1 MANLSWISSNPDYIN
16 QMIRNTQVTLSN
28 NYNDLDNIPIIKIT
42 STTNNPQKIWE
53 LKEGL
58 YMIDGVAQVDNSTSY
73 EVSNLLISMTARLEN
88 GKYILSAFIPYLRG
102 LFEYIL
108 KTNSTEYEQHQK
120 IVLMIKDD
128 TLTLDNET
136 IYTPI
141 ENYHPATKKYVD
153 DKANE
158 IVAELDRMGVNKEN
172 LESLN
177 KENRIRDIKLQALLS
192 ETSDRNITIEEN
204 VRYFDMPL
212 SIDNG
217 IVTINEIVGET
228 LVNVCDQ
235 EESVAITKSYTV
247 ENENHIALQGEYDGS
262 CRPVV
267 YGNTLVNHNAD
278 WDDSLQTG
286 IVTNASGIEDVQ
298 VEGTKGQEV
307 SVVVEGN
314 TVLNHA
320 LGKTSAVVSSIED
333 NLVDSYFTLYNNK
346 LPQLSEIATLDGT
359 NNDAYTPTGR
369 IKMLQTNTNLVY
381 GEVYTLIVDVLSLP
395 ENTRL
400 HWYILFTDDT
410 YQYSGTSNAAG
421 TIGKYIKNITIS
433 EENKEKTFKRFA
445 LYIPSLDEGIATI
458 QNPILLEGDHITNP
472 KYVNSNEGNYVD
484 LTVANDMSSVVE
496 IEGSTMVNL
505 VNHKLYGAQHLRAV
519 SYDEVNKEYSM
530 TIDNYTF
537 PAFAIK
543 LNYSTTLNKTYFIS
557 FKMKATA
564 TKNFKYNITHFDV
577 YSAWNVGGEEYTL
590 TENYQTFT
598 KTFTSTADEYLGL
611 GFSFLRN
618 DNNEFSDIVINIKDI
633 MIFEGDLTQTP
644 HLIPSGYVEGLKSSY
659 ECEVTEDGKYKVDV
673 KVTGENL
680 CPNGSQAVNVNIDT
694 GSEYYGA
701 SNCRMSDYV
710 HFDSS
715 VSYSYKVRINKG
727 TPLTSGVSARYYDI
741 NKKYIGG
748 GEVGNNVPLN
758 AHYIRCRYLNEN
770 LTESDVVDFMIT
782 KEYHA
787 DWVEYFESTKTFYLN
802 SPLLEGD
809 KIVTKNGKVYH
820 YHKMGKVVF
829 DGSENWTKSS
839 TQGTTTCRFYT
850 YINNI
855 KLLNNNYESGVIK
868 YSDKFRTD
876 ISCEKSGLDNIEA
889 VSSTRDSYICINI
902 KSIDNTDG
910 FKQWLQANP
919 TTVVYELA
927 SPYYEL
933 IDEYNNTILNI
944 PKNVAHLT
952 HTSAVPVNN
961 TVFTNY
967 KDELNVLEANT
978 QYRVMFDCDTANVP
992 FTVTLGSTSQEV
1004 TSKKGTHSLLI
1015 TTPSELVDKNLVID
1029 GIGRCGIDNI
1039 RIFKGDVEY
1048 DYVKGLWSGY
1058 EERRLNNIYKPM
1070 QYWTYVY
1077 PSNTIQIEHEH
1088 SQHIKVT
1095 PLTNTVTSFYVSA
1108 GYVHQCLSD
1117 LKPCTVYTFIAD
1129 KCVGFRNIGLMQGNT
1144 SQSISI
1150 NCTKLKKG
1158 VCKFE
1163 TVYFDGFTNQLIY
1176 MIPEYNT
1183 DGTITNQVWEL
1194 GNILIL
1200 EGDWTDN
1207 PPTYEEVM
1215 ANEGKYAVK
1224 VKLDTNATIFGKGGR
1239 L

>member
-58 YMIDGVAQVDNSTSY
+58 YIINGVAQVDNNTSY

-128 TLTLDNET
+128 TLALDNET

-153 DKANE
+153 DKANK

-217 IVTINEIVGET
+217 IVTINEMVGET

-235 EESVAITKSYTV
+235 EESVTITKSYTV

-278 WDDSLQTG
+278 WDGKVQTG
-286 IVTNASGIEDVQ
+286 IETSASGIENVQ
-298 VEGTKGQEV
+298 VEGIKGQEI

-320 LGKTSAVVSSIED
+320 LGKTSAVVSSVED
-333 NLVDSYFTLYNNK
+333 NLWDFNYIETNFGGGTVNYSSDRIFFKQTKDYMYTNIF
-346 LPQLSEIATLDGT
+346 LDRKDIIKP
-359 NNDAYTPTGR
+359 NAY
-369 IKMLQTNTNLVY
+369 
-381 GEVYTLIVDVLSLP
+381 YTLIVDMFKNTLSTEDGIILNSYSSDSYTASDVFTIYGETNDGREGSQNKISGGNIGRFIYKLKSKSDFSVSQYALRTFI
-395 ENTRL
+395 ENTTQGGEL
-400 HWYILFTDDT
+400 EF
-410 YQYSGTSNAAG
+410 S
-421 TIGKYIKNITIS
+421 IK
-433 EENKEKTFKRFA
+433 
-445 LYIPSLDEGIATI
+445 
-458 QNPILLEGDHITNP
+458 LLEGDHTTNP

-484 LTVANDMSSVVE
+484 LTVANDISSVVE
-496 IEGSTMVNL
+496 IEGRTM
-505 VNHKLYGAQHLRAV
+505 Y
-519 SYDEVNKEYSM
+519 
-530 TIDNYTF
+530 
-537 PAFAIK
+537 
-543 LNYSTTLNKTYFIS
+543 
-557 FKMKATA
+557 
-564 TKNFKYNITHFDV
+564 YNNDT
-577 YSAWNVGGEEYTL
+577 G
-590 TENYQTFT
+590 
-598 KTFTSTADEYLGL
+598 EYLY
-611 GFSFLRN
+611 
-618 DNNEFSDIVINIKDI
+618 EF
-633 MIFEGDLTQTP
+633 
-644 HLIPSGYVEGLKSSY
+644 VENSNLSLKSSY

-673 KVTGENL
+673 KVTGKNL
-680 CPNGSQAVNVNIDT
+680 FDTNIIQGAWNSDSDFVNAHNYICTQDRIQVKPNTSYIISKNLSLTDTILFLRKDYSHTKTLNVNSGNSFTTPNDCFFIKIDWHK
-694 GSEYYGA
+694 SEGITPSELNNLQLEEGTVA
-701 SNCRMSDYV
+701 T
-710 HFDSS
+710 
-715 VSYSYKVRINKG
+715 SYE
-727 TPLTSGVSARYYDI
+727 P
-741 NKKYIGG
+741 
-748 GEVGNNVPLN
+748 
-758 AHYIRCRYLNEN
+758 
-770 LTESDVVDFMIT
+770 
-782 KEYHA
+782 
-787 DWVEYFESTKTFYLN
+787 YFESTKTFYLN

-820 YHKMGKVVF
+820 YHKMGKVVL
-829 DGSENWTKSS
+829 DGSVHKVTASGTDRYMTKVFNTSQSLHKSLISNFRVDDTMMLGDGS
-839 TQGTTTCRFYT
+839 TGVRQIDNRFYLWIPNYT
-850 YINNI
+850 EESIN
-855 KLLNNNYESGVIK
+855 K
-868 YSDKFRTD
+868 
-876 ISCEKSGLDNIEA
+876 
-889 VSSTRDSYICINI
+889 
-902 KSIDNTDG
+902 
-910 FKQWLQANP
+910 WLQVNP
-919 TTVVYELA
+919 ITLVYELA
-927 SPYYEL
+927 NPYYEL

-952 HTSAVPVNN
+952 HTSTVPVNN

-978 QYRVMFDCDTANVP
+978 QYRVMFDCDKANVP
-992 FTVTLGSTSQEV
+992 FTITLGGTSQQV
-1004 TSKKGTHSLLI
+1004 TSIIGTHSLLI

-1058 EERRLNNIYKPM
+1058 EERKLKNLALSETLLVRKHTEWSILK
-1070 QYWTYVY
+1070 TLDLY
-1077 PSNTIQIEHEH
+1077 PNT
-1088 SQHIKVT
+1088 KY
-1095 PLTNTVTSFYVSA
+1095 TVIVEISETSKA
-1108 GYVHQCLSD
+1108 
-1117 LKPCTVYTFIAD
+1117 
-1129 KCVGFRNIGLMQGNT
+1129 
-1144 SQSISI
+1144 SISLISGENDNTNKI
-1150 NCTKLKKG
+1150 NWIIPSGERKG
-1158 VCKFE
+1158 VMCVTTTKPLKM
-1163 TVYFDGFTNQLIY
+1163 GLW
-1176 MIPEYNT
+1176 PEN
-1183 DGTITNQVWEL
+1183 DSDIEVK
-1194 GNILIL
+1194 NIIVL

>member
-58 YMIDGVAQVDNSTSY
+58 YMVNGVIQVDNSTSY

-88 GKYILSAFIPYLRG
+88 GKYILSAFVPYLRG

-141 ENYHPATKKYVD
+141 EDYHPATKKYVD

-262 CRPVV
+262 CRPIV

-286 IVTNASGIEDVQ
+286 IVTSASGVKDVE
-298 VEGTKGQEV
+298 VEGIKGQEV

-320 LGKTSAVVSSIED
+320 LGKTSAVVSSIE
-333 NLVDSYFTLYNNK
+333 
-346 LPQLSEIATLDGT
+346 SE
-359 NNDAYTPTGR
+359 
-369 IKMLQTNTNLVY
+369 
-381 GEVYTLIVDVLSLP
+381 
-395 ENTRL
+395 
-400 HWYILFTDDT
+400 
-410 YQYSGTSNAAG
+410 
-421 TIGKYIKNITIS
+421 
-433 EENKEKTFKRFA
+433 
-445 LYIPSLDEGIATI
+445 
-458 QNPILLEGDHITNP
+458 
-472 KYVNSNEGNYVD
+472 NEGNYVD

-496 IEGSTMVNL
+496 IEGRTMVNL
-505 VNHKLYGAQHLRAV
+505 MPNLPFRQNQTSQGQYWVYKY
-519 SYDEVNKEYSM
+519 
-530 TIDNYTF
+530 F
-537 PAFAIK
+537 
-543 LNYSTTLNKTYFIS
+543 TLNQPT
-557 FKMKATA
+557 KANT
-564 TKNFKYNITHFDV
+564 V
-577 YSAWNVGGEEYTL
+577 YTL
-590 TENYQTFT
+590 IFDIIENTAEVTTFHLGGKNDSFELIT
-598 KTFTSTADEYLGL
+598 VPISGVGRYIITAM
-611 GFSFLRN
+611 S
-618 DNNEFSDIVINIKDI
+618 NNETYDHSQFFVQFQDIYEIGAFEVRI

-673 KVTGENL
+673 KVTGKNKFNGELEIGSITSNGVPIDDTR
-680 CPNGSQAVNVNIDT
+680 CVRVVDYINIKPNTAYIISNDKSYIQNI
-694 GSEYYGA
+694 Y
-701 SNCRMSDYV
+701 
-710 HFDSS
+710 F
-715 VSYSYKVRINKG
+715 
-727 TPLTSGVSARYYDI
+727 YDI
-741 NKKYIGG
+741 DYNCIKTINTKNSFTTPQNCMYIKFRSNITDVQNDLSVKYQLEEG
-748 GEVGNNVPLN
+748 
-758 AHYIRCRYLNEN
+758 
-770 LTESDVVDFMIT
+770 TEATSY
-782 KEYHA
+782 EP
-787 DWVEYFESTKTFYLN
+787 YFESTKTFYLN

-809 KIVTKNGKVYH
+809 KIVTKNGKVHH
-820 YHKMGKVVF
+820 YHKMGKVVL
-829 DGSENWTKSS
+829 DGSENSWLLDGSNDEYS
-839 TQGTTTCRFYT
+839 GYFF
-850 YINNI
+850 NNSAGI
-855 KLLNNNYESGVIK
+855 LNFNIENSQYCI
-868 YSDKFRTD
+868 SDKFST
-876 ISCEKSGLDNIEA
+876 ISSHPHWKGLDMEG
-889 VSSTRDSYICINI
+889 C
-902 KSIDNTDG
+902 IDNTGNIAFVIKNTKLSTVNVTG
-910 FKQWLQANP
+910 FRQWLQANP

-944 PKNVAHLT
+944 PNTVAHLT

-961 TVFTNY
+961 TTFTNY
-967 KDELNVLEANT
+967 IDELNVLEANT
-978 QYRVMFDCDTANVP
+978 QYRVMFDCDKANVP
-992 FTVTLGSTSQEV
+992 FTITLGGTSQTV
-1004 TSKKGTHSLLI
+1004 TSKIGTHSLLI
-1015 TTPSELVDKNLVID
+1015 TTPSTLVDKNLVID

-1058 EERRLNNIYKPM
+1058 EERKLENLWNTFVYVNNTNFDTR
-1070 QYWTYVY
+1070 TYGFR
-1077 PSNTIQIEHEH
+1077 PSDNGFLE
-1088 SQHIKVT
+1088 IKTDGVNWLTPGSRT
-1095 PLTNTVTSFYVSA
+1095 PLLMKPKTLYTVIFEIKDSTYPEILENNVKSRVDINIDYNNNTRNRQESVFSGTCNIPIKN
-1108 GYVHQCLSD
+1108 GITVHKLTTRNNLEGAIYSLRTQFQ
-1117 LKPCTVYTFIAD
+1117 PAYTG
-1129 KCVGFRNIGLMQGNT
+1129 VG
-1144 SQSISI
+1144 S
-1150 NCTKLKKG
+1150 
-1158 VCKFE
+1158 CKFR
-1163 TVYFDGFTNQLIY
+1163 V
-1176 MIPEYNT
+1176 
-1183 DGTITNQVWEL
+1183 
-1194 GNILIL
+1194 ILL

-1207 PPTYEEVM
+1207 PPTYEEVI

-1224 VKLDTNATIFGKGGR
+1224 VKLDTNANIFGKGGR

>member
-42 STTNNPQKIWE
+42 STTNNPQKIWV

-58 YMIDGVAQVDNSTSY
+58 YMIDGVVQVDNNTSY

-120 IVLMIKDD
+120 IVLMIKND

-153 DKANE
+153 DRANE
-158 IVAELDRMGVNKEN
+158 IVTELDRMGINKKN

-235 EESVAITKSYTV
+235 EESVAITKSYTI

-278 WDDSLQTG
+278 WNDSLQTG
-286 IVTNASGIEDVQ
+286 IVTSANGTEDVQ
-298 VEGTKGQEV
+298 VEGIKGQEV

-320 LGKTSAVVSSIED
+320 LGKTSAVVSNVED
-333 NLVDSYFTLYNNK
+333 NLSLVSKFTFTLDNRIIRISPK
-346 LPQLSEIATLDGT
+346 LKIGIP
-359 NNDAYTPTGR
+359 
-369 IKMLQTNTNLVY
+369 
-381 GEVYTLIVDVLSLP
+381 YTLIFECTDYSLDGYTGVRFGNWSIDNG
-395 ENTRL
+395 EDIDLIRTTGRKQ
-400 HWYILFTDDT
+400 YVFTVGQNST
-410 YQYSGTSNAAG
+410 YQYAELFIDAVHSSNTQA
-421 TIGKYIKNITIS
+421 I
-433 EENKEKTFKRFA
+433 
-445 LYIPSLDEGIATI
+445 I
-458 QNPILLEGDHITNP
+458 QNILLLEGDHITNP
-472 KYVNSNEGNYVD
+472 KYINSNEGNYVD

-496 IEGSTMVNL
+496 IEGRTMVNL
-505 VNHKLYGAQHLRAV
+505 VNHKSYEAQHLRAV
-519 SYDEVNKEYSM
+519 SYNEVNKEYSM

-598 KTFTSTADEYLGL
+598 KTFTSTVDEYLGL

-659 ECEVTEDGKYKVDV
+659 ECEATEDGKYKVDV
-673 KVTGENL
+673 KVTGKNL
-680 CPNGSQAVNVNIDT
+680 FDGVLPEKIDTWSSSCYIRKGTYRFSANLSGFNNGTRLVIAFMDKDDKVITNTRIGYNTILDRDCYKMYFYSNDYSYNQSVNNFVNI
-694 GSEYYGA
+694 
-701 SNCRMSDYV
+701 SNFQIEEGTV
-710 HFDSS
+710 AT
-715 VSYSYKVRINKG
+715 SYE
-727 TPLTSGVSARYYDI
+727 P
-741 NKKYIGG
+741 
-748 GEVGNNVPLN
+748 
-758 AHYIRCRYLNEN
+758 
-770 LTESDVVDFMIT
+770 
-782 KEYHA
+782 
-787 DWVEYFESTKTFYLN
+787 YFESTKTFYLN

-820 YHKMGKVVF
+820 YHKMGKVIINPNSIIGEDTGVSKKARWLLWCHDSIKDVPQREIRSF
-829 DGSENWTKSS
+829 CNNYPVVRGVDTWGTEGFKDGVSQNASQHKLYLYLEKYSTKSES
-839 TQGTTTCRFYT
+839 NRELLKQELTQ
-850 YINNI
+850 
-855 KLLNNNYESGVIK
+855 
-868 YSDKFRTD
+868 
-876 ISCEKSGLDNIEA
+876 
-889 VSSTRDSYICINI
+889 
-902 KSIDNTDG
+902 
-910 FKQWLQANP
+910 NP
-919 TTVVYELA
+919 LEIIYELA

-961 TVFTNY
+961 TTFTNY
-967 KDELNVLEANT
+967 KDELNVLEVNT
-978 QYRVMFDCDTANVP
+978 QYRVMFDCDKANVP
-992 FTVTLGSTSQEV
+992 FTVTLGGTSQTV
-1004 TSKKGTHSLLI
+1004 TSKRGTHSLLI
-1015 TTPSELVDKNLVID
+1015 TTPSTLADKNLVID

-1058 EERRLNNIYKPM
+1058 EERKLENLTKIWSKLSWELNIY
-1070 QYWTYVY
+1070 
-1077 PSNTIQIEHEH
+1077 NTNGQCKLPNGGFSIDY
-1088 SQHIKVT
+1088 STDVT
-1095 PLTNTVTSFYVSA
+1095 VARSIDDKEL
-1108 GYVHQCLSD
+1108 
-1117 LKPCTVYTFIAD
+1117 LKHGKVYTFVCKIT
-1129 KCVGFRNIGLMQGNT
+1129 KNTLERKIEMYPMIWYYGKILKGSCWIQPKELGTHVCCVQCNNDYSFKFAYQSANLVQNGILSFEGLM
-1144 SQSISI
+1144 
-1150 NCTKLKKG
+1150 
-1158 VCKFE
+1158 V
-1163 TVYFDGFTNQLIY
+1163 
-1176 MIPEYNT
+1176 
-1183 DGTITNQVWEL
+1183 
-1194 GNILIL
+1194 L

>member
-16 QMIRNTQVTLSN
+16 QMIRSTQVTLSN

-58 YMIDGVAQVDNSTSY
+58 YIINGVAQVDNSTSY

-158 IVAELDRMGVNKEN
+158 IVTELDRMGINKKN

-192 ETSDRNITIEEN
+192 ETSDRNITIEED

-262 CRPVV
+262 CRPVLH
-267 YGNTLVNHNAD
+267 GNTLVNHNAD
-278 WDDSLQTG
+278 WDGKVQTG
-286 IVTNASGIEDVQ
+286 VVTSASGIEDVQ
-298 VEGTKGQEV
+298 VEGIKGQEV

-333 NLVDSYFTLYNNK
+333 NLSLMNKCTFTLDNRIIRISPK
-346 LPQLSEIATLDGT
+346 LKIGIP
-359 NNDAYTPTGR
+359 
-369 IKMLQTNTNLVY
+369 
-381 GEVYTLIVDVLSLP
+381 YTLIFECTDYSLDGYTGICFGNWNLDNGDDV
-395 ENTRL
+395 
-400 HWYILFTDDT
+400 ILIRTTGKVQYVFTIGQNSS
-410 YQYSGTSNAAG
+410 YQYVELFIDAVHSSGAQ
-421 TIGKYIKNITIS
+421 
-433 EENKEKTFKRFA
+433 
-445 LYIPSLDEGIATI
+445 ATI
-458 QNPILLEGDHITNP
+458 QNILLLEGDHTTNP

-496 IEGSTMVNL
+496 IEGRTM
-505 VNHKLYGAQHLRAV
+505 Y
-519 SYDEVNKEYSM
+519 
-530 TIDNYTF
+530 
-537 PAFAIK
+537 
-543 LNYSTTLNKTYFIS
+543 
-557 FKMKATA
+557 
-564 TKNFKYNITHFDV
+564 YNNDT
-577 YSAWNVGGEEYTL
+577 G
-590 TENYQTFT
+590 
-598 KTFTSTADEYLGL
+598 EYLY
-611 GFSFLRN
+611 
-618 DNNEFSDIVINIKDI
+618 EF
-633 MIFEGDLTQTP
+633 
-644 HLIPSGYVEGLKSSY
+644 VENSNLSLKSSY

-673 KVTGENL
+673 KVTGKNL
-680 CPNGSQAVNVNIDT
+680 VDKSWFKERLYYDET
-694 GSEYYGA
+694 GSVVT
-701 SNCRMSDYV
+701 SNDYV
-710 HFDSS
+710 GTEEYIKVKPNTTYNMTNNLWANYPNMCFYDKNKNIIK
-715 VSYSYKVRINKG
+715 VSKEFHN
-727 TPLTSGVSARYYDI
+727 TPFITPSDCY
-741 NKKYIGG
+741 
-748 GEVGNNVPLN
+748 
-758 AHYIRCRYLNEN
+758 YIRF
-770 LTESDVVDFMIT
+770 S
-782 KEYHA
+782 A
-787 DWVEYFESTKTFYLN
+787 WVGINPISNIILEEGIQFTSYEPYFESTKTFYLN

-820 YHKMGKVVF
+820 YHKMGKVVL
-829 DGSENWTKSS
+829 DGSEYWYEESNNP
-839 TQGTTTCRFYT
+839 GRFRHD
-850 YINNI
+850 INNVI
-855 KLLNNNYESGVIK
+855 RKEFVGYLLNDRFFTTVI
-868 YSDKFRTD
+868 
-876 ISCEKSGLDNIEA
+876 LN
-889 VSSTRDSYICINI
+889 SSNEYDSYIVMNYVHSNI
-902 KSIDNTDG
+902 LVKDLTKFSTVNEL
-910 FKQWLQANP
+910 KKWLQVNP

-944 PKNVAHLT
+944 PNTVAHLT

-967 KDELNVLEANT
+967 KDELNVLEPNT
-978 QYRVMFDCDTANVP
+978 QYRLMFDCDTANIP
-992 FTVTLGSTSQEV
+992 FTVTLGGTSQTV

-1048 DYVKGLWSGY
+1048 NYVKGLWSGY
-1058 EERRLNNIYKPM
+1058 EERKLVNVISKIGGSYGASIGGSKYTTENNIDFVTTTDGSFFYMIHLKEDYSNRPITVIFDCNSSTDITLFKRYSYVRYYSVKNGHNVICMNTNNLHQGIGIGWVATKP
-1070 QYWTYVY
+1070 
-1077 PSNTIQIEHEH
+1077 
-1088 SQHIKVT
+1088 
-1095 PLTNTVTSFYVSA
+1095 A
-1108 GYVHQCLSD
+1108 GQ
-1117 LKPCTVYTFIAD
+1117 KI
-1129 KCVGFRNIGLMQGNT
+1129 
-1144 SQSISI
+1144 SIS
-1150 NCTKLKKG
+1150 N
-1158 VCKFE
+1158 V
-1163 TVYFDGFTNQLIY
+1163 
-1176 MIPEYNT
+1176 
-1183 DGTITNQVWEL
+1183 
-1194 GNILIL
+1194 LIL

-1224 VKLDTNATIFGKGGR
+1224 VKLDNPNATIFGKGGR

>member
-58 YMIDGVAQVDNSTSY
+58 YIINGVAQVDNNTSY

-128 TLTLDNET
+128 TLALDNET

-217 IVTINEIVGET
+217 IVTINEMVGET

-235 EESVAITKSYTV
+235 EESVTITKSYTV

-278 WDDSLQTG
+278 WDGKVQTG
-286 IVTNASGIEDVQ
+286 VETSASGIEDVE
-298 VEGTKGQEV
+298 VEGLKGQEV

-320 LGKTSAVVSSIED
+320 LGKTSAVVSSVED
-333 NLVDSYFTLYNNK
+333 NLWDFNYIETNFGGGTVNYSSDRIFFKQTKDYMYTNIF
-346 LPQLSEIATLDGT
+346 LDRKDIIKP
-359 NNDAYTPTGR
+359 NAY
-369 IKMLQTNTNLVY
+369 
-381 GEVYTLIVDVLSLP
+381 YTLIVDMFKNTLSTEDGIILNSYSSDSYTASDVFTIYGETNDGREGSQNKISGGNIGRFIYKLKSKSDFSVSQYALRTFI
-395 ENTRL
+395 ENTTQGGEL
-400 HWYILFTDDT
+400 EF
-410 YQYSGTSNAAG
+410 S
-421 TIGKYIKNITIS
+421 IK
-433 EENKEKTFKRFA
+433 
-445 LYIPSLDEGIATI
+445 
-458 QNPILLEGDHITNP
+458 LLEGDHTTNP

-484 LTVANDMSSVVE
+484 LTVANDISSVVE
-496 IEGSTMVNL
+496 IEGRTM
-505 VNHKLYGAQHLRAV
+505 Y
-519 SYDEVNKEYSM
+519 
-530 TIDNYTF
+530 
-537 PAFAIK
+537 
-543 LNYSTTLNKTYFIS
+543 
-557 FKMKATA
+557 
-564 TKNFKYNITHFDV
+564 YNNDT
-577 YSAWNVGGEEYTL
+577 G
-590 TENYQTFT
+590 
-598 KTFTSTADEYLGL
+598 EYLY
-611 GFSFLRN
+611 
-618 DNNEFSDIVINIKDI
+618 EF
-633 MIFEGDLTQTP
+633 
-644 HLIPSGYVEGLKSSY
+644 VENSNLSLKSSY

-673 KVTGENL
+673 KVTGKNLFDKSNVITSDYNNVENMKYPDNSVIIHRDEWWSGL
-680 CPNGSQAVNVNIDT
+680 LEVTDT
-694 GSEYYGA
+694 GVKWETTDNST
-701 SNCRMSDYV
+701 
-710 HFDSS
+710 
-715 VSYSYKVRINKG
+715 YKGIVVVCHLKPN
-727 TPLTSGVSARYYDI
+727 TTYTLSF
-741 NKKYIGG
+741 
-748 GEVGNNVPLN
+748 N
-758 AHYIRCRYLNEN
+758 A
-770 LTESDVVDFMIT
+770 LTEINVYGKGYKTRTFTTDGNGYYKTTLECNNLGYGEIT
-782 KEYHA
+782 NIQ
-787 DWVEYFESTKTFYLN
+787 VEEGTVATSYEPYFESTKTFYLN

-820 YHKMGKVVF
+820 YHKMGMVVL
-829 DGSENWTKSS
+829 DGSENW
-839 TQGTTTCRFYT
+839 
-850 YINNI
+850 I
-855 KLLNNNYESGVIK
+855 LNVNDTNTIWF
-868 YSDKFRTD
+868 YSDKIIESNLLGSVFCNTLHSALEIQNDNETILQSEDRR
-876 ISCEKSGLDNIEA
+876 IHIRINKSKLATQDAAGL
-889 VSSTRDSYICINI
+889 VR
-902 KSIDNTDG
+902 
-910 FKQWLQANP
+910 WLQANP

-927 SPYYEL
+927 SPHYEL

-978 QYRVMFDCDTANVP
+978 QYRVMFDCDKANVP
-992 FTVTLGSTSQEV
+992 FTITLGGTSHTV

-1015 TTPSELVDKNLVID
+1015 TTPSELADKNLVID

-1039 RIFKGDVEY
+1039 RIFKGNAEY

-1058 EERRLNNIYKPM
+1058 EERKLKNLALSETLLVRKHTEWSILK
-1070 QYWTYVY
+1070 TLDLY
-1077 PSNTIQIEHEH
+1077 PNT
-1088 SQHIKVT
+1088 KY
-1095 PLTNTVTSFYVSA
+1095 TVIVEISETSKA
-1108 GYVHQCLSD
+1108 
-1117 LKPCTVYTFIAD
+1117 
-1129 KCVGFRNIGLMQGNT
+1129 
-1144 SQSISI
+1144 SISLISGENDNTNKI
-1150 NCTKLKKG
+1150 NWIIPSGERKG
-1158 VCKFE
+1158 VMCVTTTKPLKM
-1163 TVYFDGFTNQLIY
+1163 GLW
-1176 MIPEYNT
+1176 PEN
-1183 DGTITNQVWEL
+1183 DSDIEVK
-1194 GNILIL
+1194 NIIVL

>member
-58 YMIDGVAQVDNSTSY
+58 YIINGVAQVDNNTSY

-286 IVTNASGIEDVQ
+286 VETSARGIEDVQ
-298 VEGTKGQEV
+298 VEGIKGQEV
-307 SVVVEGN
+307 SIVVEGN

-320 LGKTSAVVSSIED
+320 LGKTSAVVSAIE
-333 NLVDSYFTLYNNK
+333 
-346 LPQLSEIATLDGT
+346 SE
-359 NNDAYTPTGR
+359 
-369 IKMLQTNTNLVY
+369 
-381 GEVYTLIVDVLSLP
+381 
-395 ENTRL
+395 
-400 HWYILFTDDT
+400 
-410 YQYSGTSNAAG
+410 
-421 TIGKYIKNITIS
+421 
-433 EENKEKTFKRFA
+433 
-445 LYIPSLDEGIATI
+445 
-458 QNPILLEGDHITNP
+458 
-472 KYVNSNEGNYVD
+472 NEGNYVD

-496 IEGSTMVNL
+496 IEGRTM
-505 VNHKLYGAQHLRAV
+505 Y
-519 SYDEVNKEYSM
+519 
-530 TIDNYTF
+530 
-537 PAFAIK
+537 
-543 LNYSTTLNKTYFIS
+543 
-557 FKMKATA
+557 
-564 TKNFKYNITHFDV
+564 YNNDT
-577 YSAWNVGGEEYTL
+577 G
-590 TENYQTFT
+590 
-598 KTFTSTADEYLGL
+598 EYLY
-611 GFSFLRN
+611 
-618 DNNEFSDIVINIKDI
+618 EF
-633 MIFEGDLTQTP
+633 
-644 HLIPSGYVEGLKSSY
+644 VENSNLSLKSSY

-673 KVTGENL
+673 KVTGKNL
-680 CPNGSQAVNVNIDT
+680 WNGVQFNKEIYSDT
-694 GSEYYGA
+694 GAEIDKNTFRVTDFISVS
-701 SNCRMSDYV
+701 SNR
-710 HFDSS
+710 
-715 VSYSYKVRINKG
+715 SYSYDAYLEDG
-727 TPLTSGVSARYYDI
+727 TRVTTSTRWYDKD
-741 NKKYIGG
+741 KKYIGYG
-748 GEVGNNVPLN
+748 DYAVPIGASYVRLRASNLSGLEDKVVFMISEINSSDSNKNVP
-758 AHYIRCRYLNEN
+758 YEP
-770 LTESDVVDFMIT
+770 
-782 KEYHA
+782 
-787 DWVEYFESTKTFYLN
+787 YFESTKTFYLN

-820 YHKMGKVVF
+820 YHKMGRVVL
-829 DGSENWTKSS
+829 DGSVHKVTASGTDRYMTKVFNTSQSLHKSLISNFRVDDTMMLGDGS
-839 TQGTTTCRFYT
+839 TGVRQIDNRFYLWIPNYT
-850 YINNI
+850 EESIN
-855 KLLNNNYESGVIK
+855 K
-868 YSDKFRTD
+868 
-876 ISCEKSGLDNIEA
+876 
-889 VSSTRDSYICINI
+889 
-902 KSIDNTDG
+902 
-910 FKQWLQANP
+910 WLQINP
-919 TTVVYELA
+919 ITLVYELT

-933 IDEYNNTILNI
+933 IDEYSNTILNI
-944 PKNVAHLT
+944 PNTVAHLT

-967 KDELNVLEANT
+967 KDELNVLEPNT

-992 FTVTLGSTSQEV
+992 FTVTLGGTSQEV

-1058 EERRLNNIYKPM
+1058 EERKLENLLNDDMYTIYGDLSPSVEVNNDNEIKATSNSNCIMVFGRKLINIKPYRIYTVICDV
-1070 QYWTYVY
+1070 QTTLDIAIGFG
-1077 PSNTIQIEHEH
+1077 TIRNVI
-1088 SQHIKVT
+1088 
-1095 PLTNTVTSFYVSA
+1095 TSE
-1108 GYVHQCLSD
+1108 
-1117 LKPCTVYTFIAD
+1117 
-1129 KCVGFRNIGLMQGNT
+1129 GFRTFYNMDTNYNHIVCKLKCKNDNVDK
-1144 SQSISI
+1144 ISI
-1150 NCTKLKKG
+1150 G
-1158 VCKFE
+1158 QHS
-1163 TVYFDGFTNQLIY
+1163 YISDGEVL
-1176 MIPEYNT
+1176 
-1183 DGTITNQVWEL
+1183 
-1194 GNILIL
+1194 NIKNLLVL

>member
-58 YMIDGVAQVDNSTSY
+58 YIINGVAQVDNNTSY

-141 ENYHPATKKYVD
+141 EDYHPATKKYVD

-262 CRPVV
+262 CRPIV

-278 WDDSLQTG
+278 WDGKVQTG
-286 IVTNASGIEDVQ
+286 VETSASGIEDVQ
-298 VEGTKGQEV
+298 VEGIKGQEV

-320 LGKTSAVVSSIED
+320 LGKTSAVVSNIED
-333 NLVDSYFTLYNNK
+333 NLVDSYFTAYNNRF
-346 LPQLSEIATLDGT
+346 PQFNEIATLDGT

-369 IKMLQTNTNLVY
+369 IKILQNNTDLVY
-381 GEVYTLIVDVLSLP
+381 GEIYTLIVDVLSLP
-395 ENTRL
+395 ENKKL
-400 HWYILFTDDT
+400 HWYIMFTDDT
-410 YQYSGTSNAAG
+410 YQYSGTTNAASA
-421 TIGKYIKNITIS
+421 IGKYIKNVTIS

-445 LYIPSLDEGIATI
+445 LYIPSLVEGIATI
-458 QNPILLEGDHITNP
+458 QNPILLKGDHTTNP

-484 LTVANDMSSVVE
+484 LTVTNDMSSVVE
-496 IEGSTMVNL
+496 IEGRTM
-505 VNHKLYGAQHLRAV
+505 Y
-519 SYDEVNKEYSM
+519 
-530 TIDNYTF
+530 
-537 PAFAIK
+537 
-543 LNYSTTLNKTYFIS
+543 
-557 FKMKATA
+557 
-564 TKNFKYNITHFDV
+564 YNNDT
-577 YSAWNVGGEEYTL
+577 G
-590 TENYQTFT
+590 
-598 KTFTSTADEYLGL
+598 EYLY
-611 GFSFLRN
+611 
-618 DNNEFSDIVINIKDI
+618 EF
-633 MIFEGDLTQTP
+633 
-644 HLIPSGYVEGLKSSY
+644 VENSNLSLKSSY

-673 KVTGENL
+673 KVTGKNLFDKSNVITSDYNNVENMKYPDNSVIIHRDEWWSGL
-680 CPNGSQAVNVNIDT
+680 LEVTDT
-694 GSEYYGA
+694 GVKWETTDNST
-701 SNCRMSDYV
+701 
-710 HFDSS
+710 
-715 VSYSYKVRINKG
+715 YKGIVVVCHLKPN
-727 TPLTSGVSARYYDI
+727 TTYTLSF
-741 NKKYIGG
+741 
-748 GEVGNNVPLN
+748 N
-758 AHYIRCRYLNEN
+758 A
-770 LTESDVVDFMIT
+770 LTEINVYGKGYKTRTFTTDGNGYYKTTLECNNLGYGEIT
-782 KEYHA
+782 NVQ
-787 DWVEYFESTKTFYLN
+787 VEEGTVATSYEPYFESTKTFYLN

-820 YHKMGKVVF
+820 YHKMGMVVL
-829 DGSENWTKSS
+829 DGSENW
-839 TQGTTTCRFYT
+839 
-850 YINNI
+850 I
-855 KLLNNNYESGVIK
+855 LNVNDTNTIWF
-868 YSDKFRTD
+868 YSDKIIESNLLGSVFCNTLHSALEIQNDNETILQSEDRR
-876 ISCEKSGLDNIEA
+876 IHIRINKSKLATQDAAGL
-889 VSSTRDSYICINI
+889 VR
-902 KSIDNTDG
+902 
-910 FKQWLQANP
+910 WLQANP
-919 TTVVYELA
+919 TTVVYELDT
-927 SPYYEL
+927 PYYEL

-992 FTVTLGSTSQEV
+992 FTVTLGGTSQEV

-1058 EERRLNNIYKPM
+1058 EERKLGNNILDITTLSTQDFITKSYNK
-1070 QYWTYVY
+1070 QDNSFTLTFGIYTF
-1077 PSNTIQIEHEH
+1077 PSFIVKFDVIPNPRKKYTVIFKAKSTVRNKDFGVGTCYNNGSDAWNVIYTNSKGSLTTNYQNFAL
-1088 SQHIKVT
+1088 
-1095 PLTNTVTSFYVSA
+1095 PLVFRSSYSYLGFSFATQPTSHPWNGETVTIK
-1108 GYVHQCLSD
+1108 D
-1117 LKPCTVYTFIAD
+1117 LLVI
-1129 KCVGFRNIGLMQGNT
+1129 
-1144 SQSISI
+1144 
-1150 NCTKLKKG
+1150 
-1158 VCKFE
+1158 
-1163 TVYFDGFTNQLIY
+1163 
-1176 MIPEYNT
+1176 
-1183 DGTITNQVWEL
+1183 
-1194 GNILIL
+1194 

-1224 VKLDTNATIFGKGGR
+1224 VKLDNPNATIFGKGGR

>member
-58 YMIDGVAQVDNSTSY
+58 YIINGVAQVDNNTSY

-108 KTNSTEYEQHQK
+108 KTNSIEYEQHQK

-267 YGNTLVNHNAD
+267 YGNTLVNHNTD
-278 WDDSLQTG
+278 WDGKVQTG
-286 IVTNASGIEDVQ
+286 VETSASGIEDVE
-298 VEGTKGQEV
+298 VEGLKGQEV

-320 LGKTSAVVSSIED
+320 LGKTSAVVSSVED
-333 NLVDSYFTLYNNK
+333 NLWDFNYIETNFGGGTVNYSSDRIFFKQTKDYMYTNIF
-346 LPQLSEIATLDGT
+346 LDRKDIIKP
-359 NNDAYTPTGR
+359 NAY
-369 IKMLQTNTNLVY
+369 
-381 GEVYTLIVDVLSLP
+381 YTLIVDMFKNTLSTEDGIILNSYSSDSYTASDVFTIYGETNDGREGSQNKISGGNIGRFIYKLKSKSDFSVSQYALRTFI
-395 ENTRL
+395 ENTTQGGEL
-400 HWYILFTDDT
+400 EF
-410 YQYSGTSNAAG
+410 S
-421 TIGKYIKNITIS
+421 IK
-433 EENKEKTFKRFA
+433 
-445 LYIPSLDEGIATI
+445 
-458 QNPILLEGDHITNP
+458 LLEGDHTTNP

-484 LTVANDMSSVVE
+484 LTVANDISSVVE
-496 IEGSTMVNL
+496 IEGRTM
-505 VNHKLYGAQHLRAV
+505 Y
-519 SYDEVNKEYSM
+519 
-530 TIDNYTF
+530 
-537 PAFAIK
+537 
-543 LNYSTTLNKTYFIS
+543 
-557 FKMKATA
+557 
-564 TKNFKYNITHFDV
+564 YNNDT
-577 YSAWNVGGEEYTL
+577 G
-590 TENYQTFT
+590 
-598 KTFTSTADEYLGL
+598 EYLY
-611 GFSFLRN
+611 
-618 DNNEFSDIVINIKDI
+618 EF
-633 MIFEGDLTQTP
+633 
-644 HLIPSGYVEGLKSSY
+644 VENSNLSLKSSY

-673 KVTGENL
+673 KVTGKNLFDKSNVITSDYNNVENMKYPDNSVIIHRDEWWSGL
-680 CPNGSQAVNVNIDT
+680 LEVTDT
-694 GSEYYGA
+694 GVKWETTDNST
-701 SNCRMSDYV
+701 
-710 HFDSS
+710 
-715 VSYSYKVRINKG
+715 YKGIVVVCHLK
-727 TPLTSGVSARYYDI
+727 P
-741 NKKYIGG
+741 
-748 GEVGNNVPLN
+748 N
-758 AHYIRCRYLNEN
+758 ATYTLSFNA
-770 LTESDVVDFMIT
+770 LTEINVYGKGYKTRTFTTDGNGYYKTTLECNNLGYGEIT
-782 KEYHA
+782 NIQ
-787 DWVEYFESTKTFYLN
+787 VEEGTVATSYEPYFESTKTFYLN

-820 YHKMGKVVF
+820 YHKMGMVVL
-829 DGSENWTKSS
+829 DGSENW
-839 TQGTTTCRFYT
+839 
-850 YINNI
+850 I
-855 KLLNNNYESGVIK
+855 LNVNDTNTIWF
-868 YSDKFRTD
+868 YSDKITESNLLGSVFCNTLHSALEIQNDNETILQSEDRR
-876 ISCEKSGLDNIEA
+876 IHIRINKSKLATQDAAGL
-889 VSSTRDSYICINI
+889 VR
-902 KSIDNTDG
+902 
-910 FKQWLQANP
+910 WLQANP

-927 SPYYEL
+927 SPHYEL

-952 HTSAVPVNN
+952 HTSTVPVNN

-978 QYRVMFDCDTANVP
+978 QYRVMFDCDTANIP
-992 FTVTLGSTSQEV
+992 FTVTLGGTSQEV
-1004 TSKKGTHSLLI
+1004 TSKIGTHSLLI

-1058 EERRLNNIYKPM
+1058 EERKLENLLNDDMYTIYGDLSPSVEVNNDNEIKATSNSNCIMVFGRKLINIKPYRIYTVICDV
-1070 QYWTYVY
+1070 QTTLDIAIGFG
-1077 PSNTIQIEHEH
+1077 TIRNVI
-1088 SQHIKVT
+1088 
-1095 PLTNTVTSFYVSA
+1095 TSE
-1108 GYVHQCLSD
+1108 
-1117 LKPCTVYTFIAD
+1117 
-1129 KCVGFRNIGLMQGNT
+1129 GFRTFYNMDTNYNHIVCKLKCKNDNVDK
-1144 SQSISI
+1144 ISI
-1150 NCTKLKKG
+1150 G
-1158 VCKFE
+1158 QHS
-1163 TVYFDGFTNQLIY
+1163 YISDGEVL
-1176 MIPEYNT
+1176 
-1183 DGTITNQVWEL
+1183 
-1194 GNILIL
+1194 NIKNLLVL